1 MVKNLFKK
9 ALKKKHVTFDAE
21 QSKSKELN
29 RVVSYFV
36 SFKELFDSHRLI
48 MAKELNGKLSVI
60 LATKQPTNIESIHVT
75 LDLENKGKTKVVTLK
90 RLHIYYHD
98 KNHTSFD
105 FGTFSEGKS
114 AEKRLGKEVLG
125 FLK

>member
-1 MVKNLFKK
+1 
-9 ALKKKHVTFDAE
+9 
-21 QSKSKELN
+21 
-29 RVVSYFV
+29 
-36 SFKELFDSHRLI
+36 

-75 LDLENKGKTKVVTLK
+75 LDLENKGKTKVVTLSVFTST
-90 RLHIYYHD
+90 D